1 MDNEILVYLSTIEVE
16 DHFHRLLESK
26 RELLETLSSRFSL
39 EPDCVR
45 RQALVRL
52 VWQRGEPG
60 TSKFLAVALD
70 DGSPLVWKE
79 ALDGLVSAGDSDAIS
94 ILEFARSIS
103 EGDRRLWIDEAIKE
117 VRGGA

>member
-1 MDNEILVYLSTIEVE
+1 MHRSMASRVNRQAIFSEPVGEPLKRTLRAIGMDNEILVYLSTIEVE

-52 VWQRGEPG
+52 AWQRGGPG
-60 TSKFLAVALD
+60 TSK
-70 DGSPLVWKE
+70 
-79 ALDGLVSAGDSDAIS
+79 SAELI
-94 ILEFARSIS
+94 RSVG
-103 EGDRRLWIDEAIKE
+103 ER
-117 VRGGA
+117 